1 MYGREDPWVRPIWGI
16 KVKQQVPEAPY
27 YEISPAGHCPHDEV
41 PEVINYLLRGWLKN
55 LESEGSIDLPFLEEP
70 SYAEHGVSRELEFI
84 REGSRKSVSVRLYGS
99 KISLW
104 SQLSSFLNTR
114 ASNSRVVSR

>member
-1 MYGREDPWVRPIWGI
+1 MFENYYLLDYGSFHIYVDLNHFFVH
-16 KVKQQVPEAPY
+16 Q
-27 YEISPAGHCPHDEV
+27 
-41 PEVINYLLRGWLKN
+41 VINYLLRGWLKN

-70 SYAEHGVSRELEFI
+70 NYAEHGVSRELEFV

-114 ASNSRVVSR
+114 PSNSRVVSR

>member
-1 MYGREDPWVRPIWGI
+1 MVQDYLVDHGSLYYI
-16 KVKQQVPEAPY
+16 
-27 YEISPAGHCPHDEV
+27 YEICNNFLDHQV
-41 PEVINYLLRGWLKN
+41 VNYLLRGWLKN

-70 SYAEHGVSRELEFI
+70 SYAEHGVSRELEFV
-84 REGSRKSVSVRLYGS
+84 REGSRKSVSVRLYGT

-114 ASNSRVVSR
+114 VPNSRVVLR